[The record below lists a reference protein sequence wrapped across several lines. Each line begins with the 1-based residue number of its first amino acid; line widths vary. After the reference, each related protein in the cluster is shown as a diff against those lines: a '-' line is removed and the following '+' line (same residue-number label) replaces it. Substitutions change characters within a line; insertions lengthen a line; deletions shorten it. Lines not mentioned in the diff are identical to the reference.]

1 MTDKSVVLLDVGGT
15 FVKGGLADSTGELA
29 DGLTWQVPIRS
40 DGSRKE
46 ILESLEK
53 SLREGIMKSKEPG
66 MSAVGLAATFPG
78 PFDYNAGVPLM
89 THKFAD
95 IYGMDLKEWFK
106 GIAGKDFK
114 VSFVHD
120 VNAQLSGE
128 MFHGAG
134 TGYKNVCVITL
145 GTGLG
150 FAFSIDGKI
159 QYSSTASPARSIY
172 KMPYMDGVLEDYVSK
187 RGFLKAY
194 RELSGKEEPWLT
206 VKEIGVRA
214 GAGEPAALATFSHVA
229 TLLARAVS
237 PILSEIGTE
246 CLLLGGQISRS
257 YIFME
262 KALKEGL
269 AGVASINR
277 ISPVAHIEEAA
288 LYGAFATFARQYPD
302 IQ

>member
-15 FVKGGLADSTGELA
+15 FVKGGIADSAGKLA
-29 DGLTWQVPIRS
+29 EGVTWQVPVRS
-40 DGSRKE
+40 EGSREE

-53 SLREGIMKSKEPG
+53 SIREGIMKSKELG

-78 PFDYNAGVPLM
+78 PFDYNSGIPLM
-89 THKFAD
+89 RHKFAA
-95 IYGMDLKEWFK
+95 IYGLNMKDWFRN
-106 GIAGKDFK
+106 IAGNDFK
-114 VSFVHD
+114 VSFAHD

-128 MFHGAG
+128 MFCGAG
-134 TGYKNVCVITL
+134 VGYKNVCVITL

-172 KMPYMDGVLEDYVSK
+172 NMPYGNGILEDYVSK
-187 RGFLKAY
+187 RGFMRLY
-194 RELSGKEEPWLT
+194 RELSGKDEPELT

-214 GAGEPAALATFSHVA
+214 GIREPAALATFARVA
-229 TLLARAVS
+229 SILAGAVS
-237 PILSEIGTE
+237 PVLAGIGTE
-246 CLLLGGQISRS
+246 CLLVGGQISRS

-262 KALKEGL
+262 DTLRRGL
-269 AGVASINR
+269 AGVASLKHL
-277 ISPVAHIEEAA
+277 SPVANIKEAA

-302 IQ
+302 IL